1 MKRYLVL
8 LAVAAMLGA
17 IGLVAGRSIRLAPRP
32 ESVAMQ
38 PEVALEI
45 TIGPGARITPAVA
58 SVPKDHRVRLTITN
72 RDMRAASITLA
83 GYEDRLGEL
92 RVAPDSLWRGEF
104 VADRPGQDFAWML
117 AGAPAGRLEVAGSHL
132 VEGHR

>member
-8 LAVAAMLGA
+8 LAVAVVLGA
-17 IGLVAGRSIRLAPRP
+17 IGLVAGRAIRLAPRP
-32 ESVAMQ
+32 ESVAVQ

-72 RDMRAASITLA
+72 HDARPASLTLA
-83 GYEDRLGEL
+83 GYEDRLGEV

-117 AGAPAGRLEVAGSHL
+117 DGAPAGRLEVAGSHL